1 MGKIDKQK
9 EFIGYLKV
17 IFSILI
23 AIDVSLV
30 AWIFKNSTSMESLEL
45 VVPSIIVLLVT
56 IGLIYANKTILQKI
70 DQLEEM

>member
-30 AWIFKNSTSMESLEL
+30 AWIFKNSSTMTGLEII
-45 VVPSIIVLLVT
+45 VPSVIVLLVT
-56 IGLIYANKTILQKI
+56 ITLIYANKTILQKI

>member
-30 AWIFKNSTSMESLEL
+30 AWIFKNASLMHGL
-45 VVPSIIVLLVT
+45 QVVVPSVIVLLTTVA
-56 IGLIYANKTILQKI
+56 LVYVNKIILQKI
-70 DQLEEM
+70 DEIEEM

>member
-9 EFIGYLKV
+9 EYIGYLKV

-30 AWIFKNSTSMESLEL
+30 AWIFKNSISMTSLEL
-45 VVPSIIVLLVT
+45 MVPSIVVLLVT
-56 IGLIYANKTILQKI
+56 IGLVYANKTILQKI

>member
-1 MGKIDKQK
+1 MGKIDKEK

-30 AWIFKNSTSMESLEL
+30 AWIFKNSSTMTSLEMI
-45 VVPSIIVLLVT
+45 VPSVIVLLVT
-56 IGLIYANKTILQKI
+56 IALIYANKTILQKI